1 MEMEKIES
9 FFVLQNKKGKYLR
22 MTLFNNFPTF
32 VTKLK
37 FAKKFYSKNEV
48 NNFINSDYTEKYS
61 KIINVLELR
70 KVIIKTYIN
79 NAQKEFNDWR
89 IENG

>member
-1 MEMEKIES
+1 MEKIES
-9 FFVLQNKKGKYLR
+9 FFVLQNKKGEYLR

-61 KIINVLELR
+61 KIINDLELR

>member
-1 MEMEKIES
+1 
-9 FFVLQNKKGKYLR
+9 